1 MVALCYIKTLLFAA
15 LFAALWGGATQAA
28 DAAVVASLKPVGFI
42 ASAIADGV
50 TETEVL
56 LPDGASEHDYSLRP
70 SDVKR
75 LQNADL
81 VVWVG
86 PEMEAFMQKP
96 VSKLPEAKQVTIAQ
110 LEDVKPLLMKSI
122 NGDDDDHDHAEKVTK
137 ITITAISTCIFGF
150 PRDSAGY
157 SGCNPWKISGTY
169 AAKSSQT

>member
-1 MVALCYIKTLLFAA
+1 MPPLSLRLNPLGSSLLPLLMA
-15 LFAALWGGATQAA
+15 
-28 DAAVVASLKPVGFI
+28 
-42 ASAIADGV
+42 V

-96 VSKLPEAKQVTIAQ
+96 VSKLPGAKQVTIAQ

-122 NGDDDDHDHAEKVTK
+122 HGDDDDHDHAEKSDEDHHHGRFQH
-137 ITITAISTCIFGF
+137 ASLAF

-169 AAKSSQT
+169 AAKSSPNLTPT

>member
-1 MVALCYIKTLLFAA
+1 ALS
-15 LFAALWGGATQAA
+15 AALWGGATQAA

-110 LEDVKPLLMKSI
+110 LENVKPLLMKSI
-122 NGDDDDHDHAEKVTK
+122 HGDDDD
-137 ITITAISTCIFGF
+137 
-150 PRDSAGY
+150 
-157 SGCNPWKISGTY
+157 
-169 AAKSSQT
+169 